1 MPTID
6 SSKITWTI
14 TQGSGAYDSS
24 VNLYCADGDGIVV
37 VATYP
42 DRIELL
48 DQLDVCKTWATD
60 ADIGAVL
67 EEAQEYLYSAY
78 PEIYAEAMHFCDAPT
93 TDELR
98 LQMNFIHGYGHLD

>member
-14 TQGSGAYDSS
+14 TQDSG

-42 DRIELL
+42 DRIELT
-48 DQLDVCKTWATD
+48 DQGDVCKTWTTD
-60 ADIGAVL
+60 ISAAL
-67 EEAQEYLYSAY
+67 EEAQEYLYAAY
-78 PEIYAEAMHFCDAPT
+78 PEIYADAMHFCDAPT

-98 LQMNFIHGYGHLD
+98 LAMNAIHGYGHLD